1 MGQIGSPGP
10 GCGLGVPASLHAR
23 PKGLAGPPARGWPHS
38 QPYFFSSDIFFIIL
52 EIRISKTEKEIRKIA
67 RKFRKVQNY
76 IFLVIENFRDI
87 YGLFLFR
94 CVLWYFIYILCN
106 FSS

>member
-38 QPYFFSSDIFFIIL
+38 QPFFFSDIFFIIL

-67 RKFRKVQNY
+67 RKFRKVQKY
-76 IFLVIENFRDI
+76 FSRFRQFQRYLWTI
-87 YGLFLFR
+87 LFR